1 MLSLCEEVSIVLSYL
16 SFTNPLST
24 TNLLIHLIPFPLVIH
39 YIFKAISSIA
49 SVGRSVKKFDEQHK
63 KKNVVLLKN
72 PSTKDTWK
80 VNIESIVFFIFQ
92 SSFICVRKYGP
103 FVEVRK
109 KSKVKYFEY
118 FKALFVLSVTAVEP
132 LSFSGNS
139 FMILEIYR
147 GCLISR
153 SFMFTNYSSDAVIN
167 IQFST
172 LKIDIYDK

>member
-1 MLSLCEEVSIVLSYL
+1 M
-16 SFTNPLST
+16 
-24 TNLLIHLIPFPLVIH
+24 
-39 YIFKAISSIA
+39 
-49 SVGRSVKKFDEQHK
+49 
-63 KKNVVLLKN
+63 VLLKN

-153 SFMFTNYSSDAVIN
+153 SLLCLLIIPVMRWSIFNFQLWKLISMISNEHLRTTEVIY
-167 IQFST
+167 FST
-172 LKIDIYDK
+172 LIVRCLK

>member
-1 MLSLCEEVSIVLSYL
+1 MWVDQSRNLMNSI
-16 SFTNPLST
+16 
-24 TNLLIHLIPFPLVIH
+24 
-39 YIFKAISSIA
+39 
-49 SVGRSVKKFDEQHK
+49 K

-118 FKALFVLSVTAVEP
+118 FKALFVLSVT

>member
-1 MLSLCEEVSIVLSYL
+1 MNSI
-16 SFTNPLST
+16 
-24 TNLLIHLIPFPLVIH
+24 
-39 YIFKAISSIA
+39 
-49 SVGRSVKKFDEQHK
+49 
-63 KKNVVLLKN
+63 KKNVVILKN

-153 SFMFTNYSSDAVIN
+153 SLLCLLIIPVMRWSIFNFQLWKLISMISNEHLRTTEVIY
-167 IQFST
+167 FST
-172 LKIDIYDK
+172 PIVRCLK